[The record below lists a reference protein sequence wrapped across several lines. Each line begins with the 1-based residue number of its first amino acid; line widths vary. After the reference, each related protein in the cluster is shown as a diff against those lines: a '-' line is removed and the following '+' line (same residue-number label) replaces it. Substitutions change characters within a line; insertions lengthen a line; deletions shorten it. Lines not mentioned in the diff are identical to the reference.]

1 MRELSR
7 AYIYVVDRDFGFAP
21 NPFHGCCTLAT
32 CKPDIRKGA
41 QVGDWVIGVG
51 GSRLKATGRCLFAMR
66 VTAKLSFN
74 QYWESAEF
82 LDKKPI
88 RTGSRKMMVG
98 DNVYYFDAARV
109 LWQQADSHHSN
120 ADGSINPHNMATD
133 TQADFVLVSRHFYYF
148 GKAAPAF
155 PESLLTKL
163 GYKNGRRHRVFD
175 SDACAGIL
183 AWLENDYSDAL
194 NCVSADPF
202 DFDQSEK
209 RYSAS
214 NNRIS

>member
-1 MRELSR
+1 MSR
-7 AYIYVVDRDFGFAP
+7 VYVYVVDRDFGFAP

-41 QVGDWVIGVG
+41 RVGDWVIGVG
-51 GSRLKATGRCLFAMR
+51 GSRLEATGRCIFAMR

-98 DNVYYFDAARV
+98 DNIYHFDAARDQ
-109 LWQQADSHHSN
+109 WWQADSHHSN
-120 ADGSINPHNMATD
+120 ADGSINPHNLATD

-148 GKAAPAF
+148 GNCAPLF
-155 PESLLTKL
+155 PEPLLSEL

-183 AWLENDYSDAL
+183 AWLEKEYSDAL

-202 DFDQSEK
+202 DFNQSEK
-209 RYSAS
+209 RYSAG